1 MPSFMQI
8 GQNPKEEFKKVGF
21 PVFGNFAKKKNF
33 LGGSGRGNC
42 KVIQLHSGNLGIQG
56 F

>member
-8 GQNPKEEFKKVGF
+8 GQNPKDEFEKVDF
-21 PVFGNFAKKKNF
+21 PVFCEKNF
-33 LGGSGRGNC
+33 LGGSGRGHC
-42 KVIQLHSGNLGIQG
+42 KVIQLHSGNLGMQD